1 MGGETKKVH
10 SKILY
15 TNRCFFT
22 SYFLPPA
29 QGAIYPLTGHYIQL
43 QLHSHS
49 LLMSMQVMTTIPR
62 FEGAK
67 IIRTC

>member
-1 MGGETKKVH
+1 MGGETKK
-10 SKILY
+10 SSLKNTI
-15 TNRCFFT
+15 CEQAFFT
-22 SYFLPPA
+22 SHFSPPA
-29 QGAIYPLTGHYIQL
+29 QAAACSLTGHYIQL